1 MFWIPFF
8 DWTENLQELNLNK
21 NKKFKIKKKKK
32 KNSR

>member
-32 KNSR
+32 NSR